1 VQLPRQYKPRFSKSK
16 TAADTR
22 LPKVGSKRKPQEV
35 LDQRSLKEFL
45 NKEREAYELEAFRG
59 FEEVG
64 TL

>member
-1 VQLPRQYKPRFSKSK
+1 MQLPRQYNPRFSKSK

-22 LPKVGSKRKPQEV
+22 LTKVGSKRKPQEV
-35 LDQRSLKEFL
+35 LDQHSLKEFL
-45 NKEREAYELEAFRG
+45 KEREGDEQEVFRG